1 MGPARAQCSRRCS
14 GSSKPLGGQVSRQIS
29 LSISYVPQRDRI
41 DAGIPITVLEVVL
54 MGLAARSGAFHR
66 AGADDREAAR
76 RALGLL
82 GDEGLGPLLFR
93 NLSRGQQQRVPLA
106 RALAGEPDRPVL
118 DEPTA
123 GTDLASEAVMIE
135 FLRELNHRRRVTIVV
150 VTHLLPIVLNLATSI
165 MLVGGHTILQVRS
178 TTFFEKIAWR
188 LARRSGASRHRR
200 GTTHSGC
207 GRRPP
212 CLNRRS
218 CRWRCLRRWP
228 RGSRSASW
236 VSTLPYGAWCSL
248 VSSLPTPRR
257 SERQWPI
264 PSGGRRSG
272 CQSPQVSLPPQ
283 FLARS
288 GRRRGV
294 SDESMMGWAY
304 AAAASATVLILSQAA
319 GGSVDTLHLLFGNVL
334 AIQTSHVIALLIQAA
349 VVLSLHVLFW
359 RRFLLV
365 TFDAEAAKVAG
376 VRTRWW
382 SLTINLLIGG
392 VGAGAVHEIGA
403 LSTFALL
410 TLPAMAALLV
420 TGSIRAT
427 FVVATGLGML
437 VPSLALA
444 ASFYFD
450 LPAGPACAA
459 FLALSVALA
468 AVGSKYREVGRP
480 ISRQVS
486 EPGRHRRAPLLD
498 GP

>member
-1 MGPARAQCSRRCS
+1 MFEPAFMQMALLGSLATGISLGILGVYLAIRRVVFFGLVLANAATLGAAVADS
-14 GSSKPLGGQVSRQIS
+14 LGWPPVWLSVAAGIAAAAVLGEVGSSTR
-29 LSISYVPQRDRI
+29 
-41 DAGIPITVLEVVL
+41 
-54 MGLAARSGAFHR
+54 
-66 AGADDREAAR
+66 
-76 RALGLL
+76 
-82 GDEGLGPLLFR
+82 
-93 NLSRGQQQRVPLA
+93 
-106 RALAGEPDRPVL
+106 
-118 DEPTA
+118 
-123 GTDLASEAVMIE
+123 
-135 FLRELNHRRRVTIVV
+135 
-150 VTHLLPIVLNLATSI
+150 
-165 MLVGGHTILQVRS
+165 
-178 TTFFEKIAWR
+178 
-188 LARRSGASRHRR
+188 
-200 GTTHSGC
+200 
-207 GRRPP
+207 
-212 CLNRRS
+212 
-218 CRWRCLRRWP
+218 
-228 RGSRSASW
+228 
-236 VSTLPYGAWCSL
+236 
-248 VSSLPTPRR
+248 
-257 SERQWPI
+257 
-264 PSGGRRSG
+264 
-272 CQSPQVSLPPQ
+272 
-283 FLARS
+283 
-288 GRRRGV
+288 V

-319 GGSVDTLHLLFGNVL
+319 GGNVDALHLLFGNVL

-459 FLALSVALA
+459 FLALSVAVA

-480 ISRQVS
+480 ISRLVS